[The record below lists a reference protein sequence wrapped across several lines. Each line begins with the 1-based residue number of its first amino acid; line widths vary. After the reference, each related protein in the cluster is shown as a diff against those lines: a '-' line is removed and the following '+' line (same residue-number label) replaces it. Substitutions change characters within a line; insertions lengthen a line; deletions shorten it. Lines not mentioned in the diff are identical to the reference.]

1 MTRIG
6 HHIFR
11 EYDIRGVVG
20 EDLNPAVAEAVGRA
34 FGSQVQEDVGLEGP
48 IIALGHDNRPSSEEL
63 SAAMAEG
70 ARDSG
75 AFVIDVGLVPTPA
88 LYFATHHFKTHAGIQ
103 VTGSHNPPEYNG
115 FKMLT
120 EHGPFYGDSIKKL
133 QRRIASGRYASG
145 AGVIETRPVL
155 DEYIADVAGRF
166 SLERPVHVV
175 VDCGNGTGSLAAVPI
190 LERIGARVEPL
201 HCTSDGRFP
210 NHHPDPSV
218 DENLRELI
226 HHVCSSGSELG
237 VAFDGDADRIGA
249 VDEHGAIVRGDYLL
263 LIYAEDA
270 LRRNPGQPVIF
281 DVKCSQVLQD
291 RILEAGG
298 EPIMWKTGHSLI
310 KEKMRETGARIAGE
324 MSGHMF
330 FGDDYYGYD
339 DGLYAA
345 CRLLDI
351 VARSGGP
358 LSQLLTDVP
367 AMAATP
373 EIRVDCADERKF
385 EIVGRAVDHF
395 SKHYEVTEVDGAR
408 IMLEG
413 GWALVRASNTQ
424 PVIVLRFEAGD
435 QERLEAI
442 ERVVGGWLREQGL
455 AV

>member
-6 HHIFR
+6 HQIFR

-48 IIALGHDNRPSSEEL
+48 IIVLGHDNRPSSEEL

-88 LYFATHHFKTHAGIQ
+88 LYFATHHFKAHAGIQ

-201 HCTSDGRFP
+201 HCTSDGLFP

-218 DENLRELI
+218 DKNLRELI

-281 DVKCSQVLQD
+281 DVKCSQVLQE

-351 VARSGGP
+351 VARSEGP

-385 EIVGRAVDHF
+385 EIVGRAIDHF